1 MVRPHPLV
9 GVVGPRSVGWRQN
22 LDCSPFA
29 GPGDHEA
36 VVALV
41 GDVRGGEVV
50 QLPGLAP
57 NPVQRLPVGIVR
69 IAGNDYGGAGVA
81 GE

>member
-1 MVRPHPLV
+1 MVRPHPFV
-9 GVVGPRSVGWRQN
+9 GIVGPRAVGGPQN
-22 LDCSPFA
+22 VDCSPFA

-36 VVALV
+36 AVALV
-41 GDVRGGEVV
+41 RDVRSGKVV

-57 NPVQRLPVGIVR
+57 NPVQRLPVGVGV
-69 IAGNDYGGAGVA
+69 AANDYDGAGFA